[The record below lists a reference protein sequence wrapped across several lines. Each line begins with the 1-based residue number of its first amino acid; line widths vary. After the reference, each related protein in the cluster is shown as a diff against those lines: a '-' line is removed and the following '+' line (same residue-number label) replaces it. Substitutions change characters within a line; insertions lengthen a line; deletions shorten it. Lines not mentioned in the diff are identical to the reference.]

1 MNILRQKNC
10 SGHSPA
16 TRRHFLFGAAT
27 AASASMLQAHPDA
40 EVTASAPLVKGTA
53 RACIFI
59 NLAGAPSHLDM
70 WDPKEGPWNPPD
82 ADIRQHSGGLTLS
95 NRYWPNLT
103 RITNDLLLLHSVK
116 SWENAHERGQFY
128 VQTGHPSNPA
138 FAGEIPHIGA
148 VISREKGANGLV
160 PPFMSFNQT
169 IQGATFLG
177 GRYQPLL
184 PPAQRTGLSTLNHDH
199 FGAGA
204 PSRDRFNRRFAML
217 EALDEPLRQNPYSQ
231 GMADYGSFFN
241 TARGMMYNDA
251 VSQVFQYDAN
261 DEGRYGNTQAGR
273 SLLVARNAVRAKNGA
288 VFINVS
294 VTGWDLHGTMFD
306 MGRAGNFY
314 QLTNELDR
322 ALGAL
327 IEDLKASGDFAQT
340 MIVLMGEFGRTPGG
354 LNSTGGRDHYKDA
367 MSVAML
373 GGGVKGGRVIGAKNG
388 TGSAIVSPGWKAD
401 RPIYTEDI
409 TATIYSALGIDYTRS
424 IADTPS
430 KRKYVYVPGAA
441 DGAYQPV
448 EEVWG

>member
-10 SGHSPA
+10 SGHLPA

-27 AASASMLQAHPDA
+27 AASTSVLQAHPDA
-40 EVTASAPLVKGTA
+40 EVSAGAPLVKGTA

-70 WDPKEGPWNPPD
+70 WDPKDGAWNPRD
-82 ADIRQHSGGLTLS
+82 ADIRQHPGGIVLS
-95 NRYWPNLT
+95 NRYWPNLS
-103 RITNDLLLLHSVK
+103 RITSDLLLLHSVA

-138 FAGEIPHIGA
+138 FASEIPHIGA
-148 VISREKGANGLV
+148 VISREKGATGLV

-177 GRYQPLL
+177 GRFQPML
-184 PPAQRTGLSTLNHDH
+184 PPAQRAGISTLTHNH
-199 FGAGA
+199 FGND
-204 PSRDRFNRRFAML
+204 SMNRFNRRFQML
-217 EALDEPLRQNPYSQ
+217 EDLDRPLRQNPYSQ
-231 GMADYGSFFN
+231 GMADYASFYS

-251 VSQVFQYDAN
+251 VANVFTYSAD

-273 SLLVARNAVRAKNGA
+273 SLLIARNAVRSKNGA

-294 VTGWDLHGTMFD
+294 VTGWDLHDTMFD
-306 MGRAGNFY
+306 MGRGGNFY

-322 ALGAL
+322 ALNAL
-327 IEDLKASGDFAQT
+327 VQDLKASGDFDST
-340 MIVLMGEFGRTPGG
+340 LIVLMGEFGRTPGN
-354 LNSTGGRDHYKDA
+354 LNSRAGRDHYKDA

-388 TGSAIVSPGWKAD
+388 TGSAIVSPGWRGD

-409 TATIYSALGIDYTRS
+409 TSTIYSALGIDYTKA

-430 KRKYVYVPGAA
+430 KRKYVYVPGSSE
-441 DGAYQPV
+441 GRYQAI